1 MWRQRQAKKDDASA
15 ENAAEDTSKKNVN
28 WGTLA
33 YGMLEQGAN
42 DFVSSFTS
50 TLDMLAGDF
59 AQEIWILGG
68 LMFGIIDAGINPIT
82 AANNYMQETTR
93 KEAEYYAQNASG
105 SKTA

>member
-1 MWRQRQAKKDDASA
+1 MNNAARSLQQSGSEYNITCGGSGRQKKDDASA

-33 YGMLEQGAN
+33 YGMLEHGAN

-59 AQEIWILGG
+59 AQE
-68 LMFGIIDAGINPIT
+68 M
-82 AANNYMQETTR
+82 
-93 KEAEYYAQNASG
+93 
-105 SKTA
+105 